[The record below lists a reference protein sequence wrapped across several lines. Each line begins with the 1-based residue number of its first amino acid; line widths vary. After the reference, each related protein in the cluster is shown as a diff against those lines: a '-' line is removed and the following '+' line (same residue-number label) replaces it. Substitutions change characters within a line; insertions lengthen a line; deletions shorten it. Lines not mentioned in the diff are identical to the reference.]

1 MPTPVA
7 PFACVTVACNL
18 CHAHLGHG
26 GEGEAVHHVTRSMD
40 GIKVAPSSPLPVQ
53 VLHYGASVCVVD
65 DDDADECASR
75 ASSSL
80 ALFAVTFTRITV
92 NAGKGFADTDKVL
105 PLSDTV
111 VDFLVI
117 SE

>member
-7 PFACVTVACNL
+7 PFACVTVACDL
-18 CHAHLGHG
+18 CHGHG
-26 GEGEAVHHVTRSMD
+26 GEGEAVRHVTRSMD
-40 GIKVAPSSPLPVQ
+40 GIKVAPSFPLPVQ

-80 ALFAVTFTRITV
+80 ALSAVTFTRITV

-105 PLSDTV
+105 PLSDIA
-111 VDFLVI
+111 VDFLII